1 MAYQRV
7 NWQTGTKVS
16 DGYVEI
22 DGTQHTV
29 IPATYSGPT
38 PCNPASLNI
47 MDEGIEENSKL
58 LNGKL
63 TVEDITLDK
72 VEFKNKF
79 NKNTI
84 IENSII
90 DLDGSLLT
98 GYTNWCATDFIPIKS
113 NTKYVYQGI
122 TNPGDEKYSAY
133 YDSNK
138 QFISE
143 FELESGI
150 NKRITTPN
158 GACYVRFS
166 MLISDIDNFQLELG
180 EWSTE
185 YASYKELDNTLAIL
199 NLVCPIGRTVI
210 FYDNEDHSD
219 YLGFTWVRTSIGR
232 VPVGIDENDE
242 DFDTIGKTGGEKINS
257 ELHCG
262 SVTWGLTNSTPGYM
276 DRTIVRANS
285 LSQDHT
291 EISAEISNEQP
302 YEVMAFWRRVS

>member
-22 DGTQHTV
+22 DGTQHTI

-38 PCNPASLNI
+38 PCNPTSLNI
-47 MDEGIEENSKL
+47 MDAGIDENSKL

-138 QFISE
+138 QFINE

-150 NKRITTPN
+150 NKRITPPN

-166 MLISDIDNFQLELG
+166 MLISDIDDFQLELG

-199 NLVCPIGRTVI
+199 NLICPVGKVEV
-210 FYDNEDHSD
+210 FFDNQDHSN
-219 YLGFTWVRTSIGR
+219 YLGFAWERTSIGR
-232 VPVGIDENDE
+232 VPVGIDSSDT
-242 DFDTIGKTGGEKINS
+242 DFDTIGETGGEKINS

-262 SVTWGLTNSTPGYM
+262 SSIWGLTNSTPGYM
-276 DRTIVRANS
+276 DRTIVRAN
-285 LSQDHT
+285 LISQTHT
-291 EISAEISNEQP
+291 EISAEISNLQP
-302 YEVMAFWRRVS
+302 YQVMAFWKRVS